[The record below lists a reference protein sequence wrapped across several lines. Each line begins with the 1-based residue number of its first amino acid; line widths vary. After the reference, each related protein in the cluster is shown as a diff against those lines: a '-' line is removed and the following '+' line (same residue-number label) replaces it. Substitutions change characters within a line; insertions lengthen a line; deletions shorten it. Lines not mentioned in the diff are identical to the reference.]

1 MRVGLTLLPQSDTG
15 GIEVRLMSG
24 ESILEAR
31 EEGRRKKEGVFCEVT
46 GIKDIPLEMGCSLT
60 LVIILQVYIVITF
73 HTIQGLYLRQVAFV

>member
-1 MRVGLTLLPQSDTG
+1 MRVGLTLLPQSDSG

-46 GIKDIPLEMGCSLT
+46 GIKDIPL
-60 LVIILQVYIVITF
+60 
-73 HTIQGLYLRQVAFV
+73 